1 MPIFI
6 LLLITLLTAN
16 FATAAETPQGQAPA
30 IKSETVTRIMQESIV
45 PNRFELPSQA
55 PQIWRKYKQQKPA
68 LILFSEHPFLQQIPP
83 QLQTRINN
91 LMEEGTADDFYR
103 HASIQRCD
111 PLLLPMQTL
120 NAALSQ
126 QYFSEIIWYF
136 PFRQKLTDISIDDFR
151 TQMTTAGFL
160 NTAEAD
166 KLKIIEEGVI
176 EGDVQGVPL
185 RIIHPLAFLP
195 EIDRPA
201 LLHIDLGYFRGLYIN
216 EISTPAYDL
225 LQETVELLRDSQW
238 NTLGVTLSTSTEGG
252 NYSLATRFLI
262 ADLARLLTNPALLD
276 DKMPVSWKNR
286 KEAMFNQ
293 NFFQESKARKLIQLN
308 ATKFPND
315 PTVQFDTYQL
325 LVQAGDNQAAF
336 VQLDKAVALDPG
348 YAEEYLALAE
358 SGKKEG
364 WHDQTLI
371 FLDKAAKAY
380 PQNPFILLQKA
391 DLLISLKRNT
401 EAKQIYTQLQ
411 NKSWS
416 KFFYPT
422 IPEELKQRNSDNKT
436 K

>member
-1 MPIFI
+1 MPILI
-6 LLLITLLTAN
+6 LFLITLLATN
-16 FATAAETPQGQAPA
+16 FASAAETSQVQAST
-30 IKSETVTRIMQESIV
+30 IKSETVTRIMRESIV

-55 PQIWRKYKQQKPA
+55 PQIWRKYKQQRPA
-68 LILFSEHPFLQQIPP
+68 LVLFSEHPFLQQIPP
-83 QLQTRINN
+83 QLHTRINS
-91 LMEEGTADDFYR
+91 LLEEGTADDFYR
-103 HASIQRCD
+103 HGSIQRCD

-136 PFRQKLTDISIDDFR
+136 PFRQNLADVSIDDFR
-151 TQMTTAGFL
+151 TQMTKAGFL

-185 RIIHPLAFLP
+185 RIIHPLASLP
-195 EIDRPA
+195 EINRPI

-238 NTLGVTLSTSTEGG
+238 NTLEITLSTSTEGG
-252 NYSLATRFLI
+252 NYSLATRFVI

-276 DKMPVSWKNR
+276 DKMPASWKNR

-293 NFFQESKARKLIQLN
+293 NFFQESKARELIQLN
-308 ATKFPND
+308 AMKFPND
-315 PTVQFDTYQL
+315 PTIQYDTYQL
-325 LVQAGDNQAAF
+325 LIKAGDNQTAF
-336 VQLDKAVALDPG
+336 NHLDKAVVLDPG
-348 YAEEYLALAE
+348 YAEGYLVLAE
-358 SGKKEG
+358 KGQKEG
-364 WHDQTLI
+364 WYAQTLI
-371 FLDKAAKAY
+371 FLDKAAKVY

-391 DLLISLKRNT
+391 DLLISLKRES
-401 EAKQIYTQLQ
+401 EAKSIYSQQ
-411 NKSWS
+411 QKCSWS

-422 IPEELKQRNSDNKT
+422 ISEELKKRSSTT
-436 K
+436 KKK